1 MDSGGEGSI
10 SWKDLAIDA
19 PAVANGGMILDH
31 FLDTNLDE
39 ILDGMTVD
47 ELLDDLNKQ
56 LLVPVAVPEGHADP
70 VQSGIIPALGEA
82 EVGQKRKRKEA
93 AGELAEQKPKRKKVV
108 SWTEDDHR
116 MFLLGLRFIPI
127 LAKIWKS
134 TGIHP
139 TEKWKIM
146 STYFLPNKDTREI
159 ASHAQKYSKRQHQ
172 KGQTKRKSINDT
184 ILRKEDEVRLINL
197 ILENLKARKR
207 LQLSQPGAAPT
218 VVQSQAG
225 QFRQVPEA
233 CFPAGQ
239 VQYHLNQMPVMG
251 ALAYPGPSFGVCD
264 QTHQMKPTPSVT
276 QSCACTRPH
285 IQSPIIQEF
294 QPAPTAQPMVRPHLL
309 NGATTLM
316 SPVMGWDGYSIQAF
330 NISGGAIPEY
340 PVAEYQQ
347 LQPSFYNS

>member
-56 LLVPVAVPEGHADP
+56 LLVPSA
-70 VQSGIIPALGEA
+70 IIPALGEA

-116 MFLLGLRFIPI
+116 YVRSI
-127 LAKIWKS
+127 
-134 TGIHP
+134 
-139 TEKWKIM
+139 
-146 STYFLPNKDTREI
+146 DTREI